1 MNQTYFY
8 NTLKFFNEYNK
19 SEFIL
24 KSYTCCLSNN
34 DIIASNICSFID
46 SSNMNSYDKEYLKF
60 LTNCNKNYL
69 NSFKGVY

>member
-1 MNQTYFY
+1 MNYSY
-8 NTLKFFNEYNK
+8 LLLKSFNEYNK

-24 KSYTCCLSNN
+24 KSFLGCLSNN

-46 SSNMNSYDKEYLKF
+46 SYNMNSYDKEYLKF

-69 NSFKGVY
+69 NNFKGVY